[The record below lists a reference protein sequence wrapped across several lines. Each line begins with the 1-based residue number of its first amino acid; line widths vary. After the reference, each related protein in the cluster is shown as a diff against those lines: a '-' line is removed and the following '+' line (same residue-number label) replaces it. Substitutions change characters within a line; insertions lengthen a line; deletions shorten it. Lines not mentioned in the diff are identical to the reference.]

1 MKPLISGLS
10 AAGLIGCAS
19 LAGAAE
25 LPKVDFSGNVGLFS
39 DYAFRGIS
47 QTAEKPALQGGID
60 ISAALNPMINAYA
73 GFWGSN
79 VDFGDT
85 TQLELD
91 AYAGV
96 NGPVADTG
104 LTWGLQYLYYFYPGA
119 SNTPGAVSAYEY
131 YEIIPSVSIPVGPA
145 SVGLSLAYSPNF
157 FGGAGTNGA
166 GDAFYWHAGGDVPL
180 DFGREGILFAGWS
193 VGAGLGYQNIE
204 DNAAFGTPSY
214 FDWSITLSKSF
225 EGAVDVS
232 VAYIDTDLNGSGCF
246 GATDDVCDARAIVS
260 VSKSFP

>member
-1 MKPLISGLS
+1 MKRLLFILS
-10 AAGLIGCAS
+10 VAGLMSCAS
-19 LAGAAE
+19 LARAAE
-25 LPKVDFSGNVGLFS
+25 LPKVAFSGNIGLFS

-60 ISAALNPMINAYA
+60 LSAALNPTINAYA

-104 LTWGLQYLYYFYPGA
+104 VTWDLQYLYYFYPGA
-119 SNTPGAVSAYEY
+119 KNSGRAGDYEY
-131 YEIIPSVSIPVGPA
+131 YEIIPSLSTPIGPA
-145 SVGLSLAYSPNF
+145 SVSLSLAYSPDF
-157 FGGAGTNGA
+157 FGTGGA
-166 GDAFYWHAGGDVPL
+166 GDAFYWHAGGDLPL
-180 DFGREGILFAGWS
+180 DFGREGILYSGWS
-193 VGAGLGYQNIE
+193 VGAGIGYQNIE
-204 DNAAFGTPSY
+204 DNTAFGTPSY
-214 FDWSITLSKSF
+214 FDWNITLSKSF
-225 EGAVDVS
+225 KDVVDVS
-232 VAYIDTDLNGSGCF
+232 VAYIDTDLNGNECF
-246 GATDDVCDARAIVS
+246 GGPDDLCDARAVFS